1 MAPLSFTK
9 LFSQR
14 SSSASTASSQAR
26 SSFDAFEPESYVIAL
41 PSIHTTS
48 NSLTPISSGTSSSG
62 SIGAAEMLDDEN
74 LAWGRPSR
82 SRGKHSHGGR
92 VRW

>member
-14 SSSASTASSQAR
+14 SSSASTTSSQAR

-41 PSIHTTS
+41 VSQH
-48 NSLTPISSGTSSSG
+48 SLLTHVHMLTYL
-62 SIGAAEMLDDEN
+62 GAAFHTLHVKFIDPYIFRKQQWQR
-74 LAWGRPSR
+74 AR
-82 SRGKHSHGGR
+82 RGGVVG
-92 VRW
+92 